1 MSETIRIAELPE
13 RIYPADTHRL
23 GLRAARWLA
32 EREDPRRMRDSGN
45 VIFTPHTEEEQAAW
59 RARTAGRRSGSG
71 EREQFRLE
79 SMTAANARRALQRRN
94 NKLRKGE

>member
-45 VIFTPHTEEEQAAW
+45 VIFTPHTPAEQAAW
-59 RARTAGRRSGSG
+59 RARTAGRRSGSA
-71 EREQFRLE
+71 EREQFRL
-79 SMTAANARRALQRRN
+79 TPLAASNARRWAERRS
-94 NKLRKGE
+94 RKTK